1 MKGLMGRVKIT
12 LLAVI
17 FSLFLFSMALAKM
30 NINTASVEEL
40 TELPGVGKVV
50 AERIV
55 SYREANGPFKSPED
69 LIKVKGIGQRKLEKI
84 LPLITVEPEVKENQN

>member
-1 MKGLMGRVKIT
+1 MRGFMGKVRVT
-12 LLAVI
+12 LLAVV
-17 FSLFLFSMALAKM
+17 FSLFLFSMAWAKM

-40 TELPGVGKVV
+40 RGLPGVGKTV

-69 LIKVKGIGQRKLEKI
+69 LIKVKGIGQKKLEKI
-84 LPLITVEPEVKENQN
+84 LPLITVESEAETK